1 MAIAK
6 TVTAQTD
13 FSAGELNTEIK
24 RNETH
29 VLHKS
34 GGREVENFRILHS
47 QSLDQRPGRRLLFV
61 YDGRVDEIE
70 VAPGVIYRLCFGN
83 DGGMEIRDSDG
94 LVVATQP
101 DATYAWRT
109 DTLRDIVW
117 TFVRSGALGVDVVI
131 TFPGQSMKRAIY
143 TGTAWTFD
151 EFVFQQDSQGHNLVP
166 FLRIAAPAIT
176 MDPSASSGTIT
187 IVFSEDVL
195 DVSVPSKHI
204 GAQFRYA
211 SRRMLI
217 TAVADARHATAI
229 VIDTLPPREV
239 ITTVQ
244 QLTGGYAVV
253 VGDLV
258 IGAQS
263 GAEGIVTQLLSSTAF
278 EVQIINNILSGFIL
292 FSPGVGENF
301 ATPSTRNTVAD
312 ISNITFDPAAISV
325 WDEQMI
331 SEARGWPQSCFT
343 DQNRLGLCDLPGT
356 PSGILWSWV
365 TLPYNFDVGGTNGA
379 IPTAD
384 YAIAEL
390 VPGRRRVYHVVPGP
404 ESSEFVFTDRGL
416 YYVPINASNP
426 LKPGSVAFQ
435 LITSDGCARIQ
446 PKVLEEVIIY
456 VTAGLVSI
464 NAVLAPGAY
473 YRPFQTRALTDFN
486 NHLIKSPIALAVPTA
501 DGQYDER
508 YFFVVNED
516 GSVAVAKVDVENG
529 DVKPP
534 IGWLPWTGSGHVKW
548 MSVLG
553 ATVLFMSYY
562 TEPDRLVVE
571 QLDADVYLD
580 SNMLVNV
587 PPIAM
592 AAPATKGPLW
602 WMPSGTVT
610 LMDAKRMMGTY
621 DIDADGFIIPQG
633 NAGEDLTSATLSA
646 GQPWIAKFEP
656 FITATPPGPD
666 NLQRMRRRKIAR
678 TVVYVRD
685 SSGFVFQILFAGPIR
700 SGGPALGDVMSEH
713 RIETWNQDDDP
724 TQQPPLREQ
733 AYTFRSLG
741 RYFDPRIRFLKDTPG
756 PIQILEVDTE
766 VTV

>member
-34 GGREVENFRILHS
+34 GGREVENFRILQS
-47 QSLDQRPGRRLLFV
+47 QSLNQRPGRRLLFI

-70 VAPGVIYRLCFGN
+70 VAPGVKYRLCFGN
-83 DGGMEIRDSDG
+83 DGSMDVKDIDG
-94 LVVATQP
+94 LTVAAQP
-101 DATYAWRT
+101 AATYAWREL
-109 DTLRDIVW
+109 TLRNIVW
-117 TFVRSGALGVDVVI
+117 TFVRAGALGVEVVI
-131 TFPGQSMKRAIY
+131 TFPGQRMKKAIY
-143 TGTAWTFD
+143 NGFTWAFTDFA
-151 EFVFQQDSQGHNLVP
+151 FQQDNQGHDLVP

-176 MDPSASSGTIT
+176 MDPSGTTGNIT
-187 IVFSEDVL
+187 IVFNEDVL
-195 DVSVPSKHI
+195 DVSTPSLHI

-211 SRRMLI
+211 GRRMI
-217 TAVADARHATAI
+217 VTAVADARHATAT
-229 VIDTLPPREV
+229 VIDTLPPREL
-239 ITTVQ
+239 ITAKQ
-244 QLTGGYAVV
+244 QLTGGYEVV
-253 VGDLV
+253 VGDIV

-263 GAEGIVTQLLSSTAF
+263 GAEGIVTQILSATVF

-301 ATPSTRNTVAD
+301 ATPSTRNSVAD
-312 ISNITFDPAAISV
+312 ISNVTFDPAAISV

-331 SEARGWPQSCFT
+331 SDARGWPQSCFT

-365 TLPYNFDVGGTNGA
+365 SLPYNFDVGGNSGA
-379 IPTAD
+379 VPTAD

-416 YYVPINASNP
+416 YYIPINASNP

-446 PKVLEEVIIY
+446 PRVLEEVIIY
-456 VTAGLVSI
+456 VTAGLVSV

-473 YRPFQTRALTDFN
+473 YRPFQTRSLTDYN
-486 NHLIKSPIALAVPTA
+486 NHLIRQPIGIAVPTD
-501 DGQYDER
+501 DGQYNER
-508 YFFVVNED
+508 YFFVLNDD
-516 GSVAVAKVDVENG
+516 GTVAVAKVDVENG

-534 IGWLPWTGSGHVKW
+534 IGWLLWTSAGEVDWVSC
-548 MSVLG
+548 LG
-553 ATVLFMSYY
+553 ATVLFMAHY
-562 TEPDRLVVE
+562 TDPARAVVE

-580 SNMLVNV
+580 SNLLVNTL
-587 PPIAM
+587 PIAM
-592 AAPATKGPLW
+592 AAPAAKGPLW
-602 WMPSGTVT
+602 WMPGGTVT
-610 LMDAKRMMGTY
+610 LMDSLRAMGTY
-621 DIDADGFIIPQG
+621 NVDDDGNLIPQG
-633 NAGEDLTSATLSA
+633 YAGENLTAENLSA
-646 GQPWIAKFEP
+646 GQPWTSKLEP

-666 NLQRMRRRKIAR
+666 NLQRMRRRKMARIAL
-678 TVVYVRD
+678 YVRN
-685 SSGFVFQILFAGPIR
+685 STGFLYQMLYAGAER
-700 SGGPALGDVMSEH
+700 RNGPAIGDVMSER

-724 TQQPPLREQ
+724 TQQPPLREET
-733 AYTFRSLG
+733 YVFKTLG
-741 RYFDPRIRFLKDTPG
+741 RYYDPRIRFLKDTPG
-756 PIQILEVDTE
+756 PIQILEIDTE